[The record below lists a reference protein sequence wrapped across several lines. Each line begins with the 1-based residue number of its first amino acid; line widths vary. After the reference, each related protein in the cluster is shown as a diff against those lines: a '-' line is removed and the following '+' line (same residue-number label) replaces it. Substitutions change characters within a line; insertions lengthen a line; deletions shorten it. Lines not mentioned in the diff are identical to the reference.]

1 MKDVRLSVRE
11 MILLVDPS
19 MMLVEEVRTIVA
31 FKVNSDAMLS
41 RRTCNTYQLSSSL
54 QSTH

>member
-1 MKDVRLSVRE
+1 
-11 MILLVDPS
+11 LVDPS

-41 RRTCNTYQLSSSL
+41 
-54 QSTH
+54 

>member
-31 FKVNSDAMLS
+31 LKVNSDAMLS
-41 RRTCNTYQLSSSL
+41 
-54 QSTH
+54 